1 MALYEVYI
9 ESTDTEVEYVSAD
22 SIEQACS
29 IAATYYPGPTRGLM
43 FSASK
48 CDNPDDYIDD
58 DADVLTAKGGEE
70 LTKMRAHNQNII
82 SIYIPVEYRNAPR
95 K

>member
-9 ESTDTEVEYVSAD
+9 EKTDTEVEYVIAD

-58 DADVLTAKGGEE
+58 GADIMTAKNGDE
-70 LTKMRAHNQNII
+70 LTIMKARDQNII
-82 SIYIPVEYRNAPR
+82 SIYVPVKYRNFPR
-95 K
+95 V